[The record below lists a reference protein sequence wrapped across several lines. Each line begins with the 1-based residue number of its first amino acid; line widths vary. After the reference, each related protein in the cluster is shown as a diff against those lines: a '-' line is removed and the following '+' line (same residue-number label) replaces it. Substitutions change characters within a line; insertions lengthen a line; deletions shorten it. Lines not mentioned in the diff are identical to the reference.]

1 MANLNS
7 HKLGILLLAIWILSL
22 ILIFR
27 LSWEKQP
34 EPETFIEQGKTMF
47 QEAYDLADYCGEL
60 TELSEL
66 LDCIDELKIR
76 QKAIENFWII
86 QEI

>member
-27 LSWEKQP
+27 FSWEKQP
-34 EPETFIEQGKTMF
+34 EPETFIEPGKTMF

-66 LDCIDELKIR
+66 LDCIEKLQMK
-76 QKAIENFWII
+76 KKEIENFWIL
-86 QEI
+86 